1 MFLTTFAVTALLAA
15 APALQP
21 NAAEQQTS
29 NSHMTCSKCAM
40 MHGTSSAAAKHDHE
54 HSASTDAKAAL
65 KPHSPTN
72 DEINAAETGN
82 PDSLDYRNR
91 PDVAIGGDV
100 NAEWQALEAG
110 TPHNP
115 QPGKATMLERQATTP
130 PPSPAVR
137 ETNEPSKRQ
146 CC

>member
-1 MFLTTFAVTALLAA
+1 MFLTTFAMTALLAA
-15 APALQP
+15 APASQP
-21 NAAEQQTS
+21 NATDQQTP
-29 NSHMTCSKCAM
+29 NSHMTCNRCERMRAAP
-40 MHGTSSAAAKHDHE
+40 TSVAKPDHE
-54 HSASTDAKAAL
+54 HSASTDAKATL

-72 DEINAAETGN
+72 GEINAAETGN

-115 QPGKATMLERQATTP
+115 QPGKATMLERHATTP

-137 ETNEPSKRQ
+137 ETNESSKRQ